1 MIMKKKKKQENN
13 QKNMKEMD
21 EYEKEIK
28 RTLESKL
35 EIIENIN
42 SNSKSDLHM
51 EKKMEIKRTRKI
63 EIELEKLKIPKEVID
78 TIKKLIFTNVYCEYY
93 GLYEL
98 ELESE

>member
-1 MIMKKKKKQENN
+1 MKKKKKQENN

-42 SNSKSDLHM
+42 F
-51 EKKMEIKRTRKI
+51 
-63 EIELEKLKIPKEVID
+63 KE
-78 TIKKLIFTNVYCEYY
+78 
-93 GLYEL
+93 
-98 ELESE
+98 

>member
-1 MIMKKKKKQENN
+1 MKKKKKQENN
-13 QKNMKEMD
+13 KKNMKEMD

-42 SNSKSDLHM
+42 SK
-51 EKKMEIKRTRKI
+51 EWFTYGKKMEIKRTRKI
-63 EIELEKLKIPKEVID
+63 EIELKKLKIPKEVID